1 MQSVLLRLHP
11 FADEEHANAVAND
24 IREAGEIK
32 FIDADNAEITVSVG
46 DVTVEEQS
54 A

>member
-11 FADEEHANAVAND
+11 FADEEHANSVAND
-24 IREAGEIK
+24 IRAAGEVK
-32 FIDADNAEITVSVG
+32 FVDADGAEVTVNVG